1 MTEIPVSQRYSFED
15 LVAENDLTQS
25 WVATDRESD
34 RKCFVK
40 TPSLAGSIS
49 RVDKESF
56 LKVSF
61 DCQKR
66 LRSHKILRASAMHKE
81 NRAVFIEYPYLGS
94 ANWKVL
100 SPEILA
106 KHFGTVFPEMC
117 TVMDH
122 IHSVG
127 LIHGDAKLENFL
139 VNLNASHVRLVLAD
153 LDFLRPVGRK
163 LTAKI
168 FGTPELI
175 APEVLANEEITA
187 LSDNYSLGLNI
198 QNCLNII
205 FDTSVGDAGELPDRG
220 KLEDLTSRLTEDDPI
235 HRPQF
240 LLDAIYECRL
250 IDESALHA
258 LDHRLLSMQLLASFC
273 SHMRHKGTGQKH
285 FQSFLVDRNRVL
297 GVPDEFLNDFEEAFR
312 ENRLKVFKLASELL
326 SRASV
331 RRYADYW
338 HISLSDDLLEEA
350 YTSLKD
356 LGMNADA
363 LPVCFPSGVSSDDFK
378 VKREKAISLRDR
390 GHYLKT
396 LLSLKAAEKRLL
408 SRELATDDE
417 LTADFYREIADVSA
431 ALNRTKEAARYYDL
445 ASSHVDRASNVF
457 LELIREAAYQ
467 YLLLGRMRDAS
478 RLIESGLVQSP
489 QPHNQSSRLE
499 LQRLKAWIA
508 GAEGRLDESERALDG
523 LMEKAIEQDDKL
535 LQVRIYNDLGTRYW
549 REGDFSQAEQN
560 YKKSIE
566 IATDEN
572 LLPYAVSSLS
582 NMAMLLFEILE
593 YGKSI
598 RYAKLALKSV
608 VHPTD
613 FTKLPFIYRHIMVC
627 HGRLGEYQ
635 KTEYWHQMHL
645 SGRFSG
651 YDEKSLGEF
660 LFDGGWM
667 ALTRGDFTGARAGFL
682 KAVRL
687 LEKLGASKELGNAYS
702 NLARIA
708 SYRADSEGFVHGMNK
723 AKQVYEKLGDQTS
736 LAELELLRFANQVR
750 YDDPRAR
757 SRFISV
763 LQRLQE
769 HRTYFLACEG
779 LFEFLIGGDLRITD
793 SDLEQLRPLINL
805 VSKSKAPVC
814 KATTA
819 LIAYQNV
826 PEDDRLK
833 NLHLLKS
840 AYKYLQYS
848 GHTFFM
854 MLTSERIAKYYLA
867 VSKEGLAKKFL
878 LHARKLAQRIGNE
891 VTDNALKTQIETI
904 SEDQTEKRKMVQT
917 ILSISNILQDIHN
930 YEETLDSL
938 IQYAVDVTGA
948 ERGVLLLRRQDSAD
962 FLVKAYLNCDDDSL
976 KDIVDFSKNVV
987 QSVVES
993 EHPLIIDNALDDKR
1007 TKGYKSIVAHNIL
1020 SVICIPVYKGEE
1032 VLGVLYL
1039 DHHTIPALFTDEDID
1054 FIHAMANF
1062 LSHIISMAKDF
1073 KTASVVTNEY
1083 LNELR
1088 ESGVHQPLVTENPM
1102 MLTLLNELPRIARSE
1117 VSVLITG
1124 ESGTGKEILCELVHA
1139 LSNRVEQPL
1148 VKLNCAAI
1156 PNQEIESELF
1166 GVARNAFTGVD
1177 EREGKFS
1184 AADGGTMFLDEIGDL
1199 PVEIQGK
1206 VLRVL
1211 EYQEFEKRGSNR
1223 TITTDVRFIYATN
1236 KNLRELM
1243 SQGRFREDLFYRV
1256 NRIVI
1261 EIPPLR
1267 ERLDDIPLLIDHFA
1281 SLFSPTV
1288 KTVPSF
1294 SPDATEA
1301 LMHYQWPGN
1310 VRELRNMVESFCIL
1324 NPGGLIGIS
1333 DLPKAMLDSI
1343 ADHKNGKA
1351 VSQSLE
1357 KALIRRLLSE
1367 NNGNKT
1373 RVATILG
1380 IPLTTLRRRIKR
1392 YGIYH

>member
-1 MTEIPVSQRYSFED
+1 MTETPVSPRYSFEK

-25 WVATDRESD
+25 WAATDREFD

-49 RVDKESF
+49 IADKVSF

-66 LRSHKILRASAMHKE
+66 LRSHKVLRASAMHKE
-81 NRAVFIEYPYLGS
+81 NRTAFIEYPYLD
-94 ANWKVL
+94 NNDWNVL
-100 SPEILA
+100 SPEIVA
-106 KHFGTVFPEMC
+106 RHFHTVFPEMC
-117 TVMDH
+117 IAMDH

-139 VNLNASHVRLVLAD
+139 VNVSASKVRLVLAD
-153 LDFLRPVGRK
+153 LDFLRPVGQK

-175 APEVLANEEITA
+175 APEILANEEITT
-187 LSDNYSLGLNI
+187 LSDNYSLGLSI
-198 QNCLNII
+198 KNCLDTI
-205 FDTSVGDAGELPDRG
+205 FDTSAGDAGDLPERGELD
-220 KLEDLTSRLTEDDPI
+220 DLISRLTENDPI
-235 HRPQF
+235 RRPQF
-240 LLDAIYECRL
+240 LLDAMHECRL

-258 LDHRLLSMQLLASFC
+258 LNHRLLSMQLLASFC
-273 SHMRHKGTGQKH
+273 SHMHHKGTSQKR
-285 FQSFLVDRNRVL
+285 FQSFLVDRNKVL
-297 GVPDEFLNDFEEAFR
+297 GAPDEFLNDFEEAFR

-326 SRASV
+326 SRAAV

-338 HISLSDDLLEEA
+338 HISLPDDLLEEA
-350 YTSLKD
+350 YSSLRD
-356 LGMNADA
+356 MEMSADT
-363 LPVCFPSGVSSDDFK
+363 LPVRFPSGISADDFK
-378 VKREKAISLRDR
+378 VRRETAISLRDR
-390 GHYLKT
+390 GHHLKA
-396 LLSLKAAEKRLL
+396 LLSLRAAEKRLQ
-408 SRELATDDE
+408 STDLAADDE
-417 LTADFYREIADVSA
+417 LKVDLYSDIADVSA
-431 ALNRTKEAARYYDL
+431 ALSRTEDAARYYGL
-445 ASSHVDRASNVF
+445 ASSDADRTSNVF
-457 LELIREAAYQ
+457 PELIREAAYQ
-467 YLLLGRMRDAS
+467 CLLLGRMDDAS
-478 RLIESGLVQSP
+478 RLIESGLVQP
-489 QPHNQSSRLE
+489 IQPHNRSSNLE

-508 GAEGRLDESERALDG
+508 GAEGRLDESERALDD
-523 LMEKAIEQDDKL
+523 LMEKAVEHDDKL
-535 LQVRIYNDLGTRYW
+535 LQLRIYNDLGTRYW
-549 REGDFSQAEQN
+549 REGDFSQAEQH

-572 LLPYAVSSLS
+572 LLSYAVPSLS
-582 NMAMLLFEILE
+582 NMAMLCFEILE

-598 RYAKLALKSV
+598 KYAKLALKSV

-627 HGRLGEYQ
+627 HGRLGEYE

-660 LFDGGWM
+660 LFDGGWI
-667 ALTRGDFTGARAGFL
+667 ALTRGDFSGARVGFL

-687 LEKLGASKELGNAYS
+687 LEKLGASKELGNAHS

-708 SYRADSEGFVHGMNK
+708 SYRADSESFAHSMNG
-723 AKQVYEKLGDQTS
+723 AKRVYEKLGDQTS
-736 LAELELLRFANQVR
+736 LAELELLGFANQVR

-757 SRFISV
+757 SRFMSV
-763 LQRLQE
+763 LEQLTE
-769 HRTYFLACEG
+769 HRTYFQACEG
-779 LFEFLIGGDLRITD
+779 LYEFLIGSDSKIDD
-793 SDLEQLRPLINL
+793 SDLKQLLPLIDL
-805 VSKSKAPVC
+805 VSVSKAPVC

-826 PEDDRLK
+826 PEEDKLK
-833 NLHLLKS
+833 NLHILKS

-854 MLTSERIAKYYLA
+854 ILTSERIAKCYFDA
-867 VSKEGLAKKFL
+867 SKEGLAKKFL
-878 LHARKLAQRIGNE
+878 LNARKLDQRIGND
-891 VTDNALKTQIETI
+891 VIDTALNRQIESI

-917 ILSISNILQDIHN
+917 ILAISNILQDIHN

-938 IQYAVDVTGA
+938 IQYAVDITGA

-962 FLVKAYLNCDDDSL
+962 FVVKAYMNCDDDSL

-987 QSVVES
+987 QNVVES
-993 EHPLIIDNALDDKR
+993 ERPLIIDNALDDRR

-1020 SVICIPVYKGEE
+1020 SVICIPVYKAEE

-1039 DHHTIPALFTDEDID
+1039 DHHTIPALFTDEDVD

-1062 LSHIISMAKDF
+1062 LSHIMGMARDF
-1073 KTASVVTNEY
+1073 KTASVVTGEY

-1088 ESGVHQPLVTENPM
+1088 ESGVRQPLVTENPM
-1102 MLTLLNELPRIARSE
+1102 MLTLLNELPRIARSD

-1156 PNQEIESELF
+1156 PSQEIESELF

-1184 AADGGTMFLDEIGDL
+1184 AADGGTLFLDEIGDL
-1199 PVEIQGK
+1199 PIEIQGK

-1223 TITTDVRFIYATN
+1223 MITTDVRFVYATN
-1236 KNLRELM
+1236 KNLRELL
-1243 SQGRFREDLFYRV
+1243 SRGQFREDLFYRV

-1267 ERLDDIPLLIDHFA
+1267 ERLDDIPLLIEHFA
-1281 SLFSPTV
+1281 NLFSPSV
-1288 KTVPSF
+1288 KMVPNF
-1294 SPDATEA
+1294 STDATEA
-1301 LMHYQWPGN
+1301 LMHYHWPGN
-1310 VRELRNMVESFCIL
+1310 VRELRNLVEGFCIL
-1324 NPGGLIGIS
+1324 EPGKSIGIN
-1333 DLPKAMLDSI
+1333 DLPKTMLDSI
-1343 ADHKNGKA
+1343 SDIKNGKG

-1357 KALIRRLLSE
+1357 KALIRRLLNE

-1373 RVATILG
+1373 RVASILG